1 MPAFDDGAVID
12 RPPEEVWKWLH
23 DPARMPEW
31 FAGVASVEN
40 VQPSGDATDFTLY
53 PEGYPDFPMAQQL
66 RTSGDGRRITI
77 SCLVSFLEFEWTL
90 EEADG
95 DATRVTVRVEI
106 PEVEAHRLDDQRAAV
121 RASLEKLT
129 TVALRG

>member
-1 MPAFDDGAVID
+1 
-12 RPPEEVWKWLH
+12 
-23 DPARMPEW
+23 
-31 FAGVASVEN
+31 
-40 VQPSGDATDFTLY
+40 
-53 PEGYPDFPMAQQL
+53 MAQQL